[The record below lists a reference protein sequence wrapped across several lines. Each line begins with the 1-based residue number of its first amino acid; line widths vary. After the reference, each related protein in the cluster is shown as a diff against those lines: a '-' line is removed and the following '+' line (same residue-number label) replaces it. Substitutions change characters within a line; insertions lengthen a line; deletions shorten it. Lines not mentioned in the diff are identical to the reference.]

1 VSERQPSRWAK
12 GSDRLDLRLEAKPE
26 NVAFVRRALEG
37 MGLPSGLLEDA
48 KLLAT
53 ELVTNSVRHAG
64 LRSEDQ
70 IHVRAE
76 WTINLRV
83 MVVDGPSAPDG
94 KVAGA
99 IRPAPGA
106 DSGFGLYLVD
116 QIASRWGTNRG
127 GGRGY
132 WFELYVP
139 AGSSADED

>member
-1 VSERQPSRWAK
+1 
-12 GSDRLDLRLEAKPE
+12 
-26 NVAFVRRALEG
+26 

-48 KLLAT
+48 KLLAS

-64 LRSEDQ
+64 LRPEDQ
-70 IHVRAE
+70 IHVRAQ
-76 WTINLRV
+76 WAISLRV
-83 MVVDGPSAPDG
+83 VVIDGPSAPDS

-116 QIASRWGTNRG
+116 QIASRWGTNMG

-132 WFELYVP
+132 WFELSVP
-139 AGSSADED
+139 TGHAADTT